1 MPHCD
6 ACGSNVKGKLHWRC
20 MQCALDLCENCY
32 PTHHTERIQADLGWH
47 DETHTLVEITVADQ
61 DEDGSGGFSDLVKLI
76 KASFAPLSAM
86 MGTPNAVPAA
96 PMADFIAESTGEQ
109 DARDRFAEILEVDSL
124 EGILLDEQQ
133 FLELFQGIVSCGWMH
148 GRALEKLRMAFIEN
162 GIEEVAEEPPAAE
175 DEHKEPMSQWV

>member
-1 MPHCD
+1 M
-6 ACGSNVKGKLHWRC
+6 
-20 MQCALDLCENCY
+20 
-32 PTHHTERIQADLGWH
+32 QADLGWH

-61 DEDGSGGFSDLVKLI
+61 DEEASGGFGDTRMVKLI

-96 PMADFIAESTGEQ
+96 PMADFIAECTGEQ
-109 DARDRFAEILEVDSL
+109 DARDRFAEILKVDSL
-124 EGILLDEQQ
+124 EGILLDEPQ

-162 GIEEVAEEPPAAE
+162 GIEEVVEEPPAVE
-175 DEHKEPMSQWV
+175 DEPKEPMSQWV